1 MMFYTLKQQVMNKL
15 RTICCLISVL
25 FSMTILH
32 AQDSQWSVNPY
43 DYKYDMTVYAKVVY
57 EGAEISDYSNYEIG
71 AFVGNECRGVGDVQ
85 TKDSYTWVYLRV
97 RSNQASGEK
106 LIFKLYDKSTGRTS
120 VIKPS
125 QVIAFSS
132 QGMIGKPSSPVTLE
146 KPSYTLGDVN
156 EDGKISVMDIVAIS
170 QIMSGQVD
178 SNYNNLAADVN
189 VDGKISVMDI
199 VSVRQMIAN
208 KVQ

>member
-1 MMFYTLKQQVMNKL
+1 MNKL

-43 DYKYDMTVYAKVVY
+43 DYKYDMTIYAKVVY
-57 EGAEISDYSNYEIG
+57 EGAEVSDYSNYEIG

-120 VIKPS
+120 VIKPL

-156 EDGKISVMDIVAIS
+156 EDGIIDIADVVAAS
-170 QIMSGQVD
+170 QLAAGVAD
-178 SNYNNLAADVN
+178 SKYNSLAADAN
-189 VDGKISVMDI
+189 LDGKINIADVVMI
-199 VSVRQMIAN
+199 YTIIADS
-208 KVQ
+208 KK

>member
-57 EGAEISDYSNYEIG
+57 EGAEVSDYSNYKIG

-156 EDGKISVMDIVAIS
+156 EDGVISITDIIAIS
-170 QIMSGQVD
+170 KIIAGSAD
-178 SNYNNLAADVN
+178 NNYNKLAADVDG
-189 VDGKISVMDI
+189 DGKISITDI
-199 VSVRQMIAN
+199 VLVNQMIAGV
-208 KVQ
+208 K

>member
-43 DYKYDMTVYAKVVY
+43 DYKYDMTIYAKVVY
-57 EGAEISDYSNYEIG
+57 EGAEVSDYSNYEIG

-120 VIKPS
+120 VIKPL

>member
-57 EGAEISDYSNYEIG
+57 EGAEVSDYSNYEIG

-132 QGMIGKPSSPVTLE
+132 QGMIRKPSSPVTLE

-156 EDGKISVMDIVAIS
+156 EDGIIDVADIVGVH
-170 QIMSGQVD
+170 QITAGGSTVG
-178 SNYNNLAADVN
+178 YNQLAADANADGVIN
-189 VDGKISVMDI
+189 VADV
-199 VSVRQMIAN
+199 VRIRSIIAN
-208 KVQ
+208 KSN

>member
-43 DYKYDMTVYAKVVY
+43 DYKYDMTIYAKVVY
-57 EGAEISDYSNYEIG
+57 EGAEVSDYSNYEIG

-120 VIKPS
+120 VIKPL

-156 EDGKISVMDIVAIS
+156 EDGIIDVADVVAAS
-170 QIMSGQVD
+170 QLAAGVVD
-178 SNYNNLAADVN
+178 SKYNSLAADAN
-189 VDGKISVMDI
+189 LDGKINIADVVMI
-199 VSVRQMIAN
+199 STIIADS
-208 KVQ
+208 KK

>member
-1 MMFYTLKQQVMNKL
+1 MNKL

-57 EGAEISDYSNYEIG
+57 EGVEVSDYSNYEIG

-156 EDGKISVMDIVAIS
+156 EDGIIDVADIVGVH
-170 QIMSGQVD
+170 QITAGGSTVG
-178 SNYNNLAADVN
+178 YNQLAADANADGVIN
-189 VDGKISVMDI
+189 VADV
-199 VSVRQMIAN
+199 VRIRSIIAN
-208 KVQ
+208 KSN

>member
-1 MMFYTLKQQVMNKL
+1 MNKL

-57 EGAEISDYSNYEIG
+57 EGAEVSDYSNYEIG

-125 QVIAFSS
+125 QVIVFSS

-156 EDGKISVMDIVAIS
+156 EDGVIDIADVVAAS
-170 QIMSGQVD
+170 QLTAGVAD
-178 SNYNNLAADVN
+178 SKYNSLAADAN
-189 VDGKISVMDI
+189 LDGKINIADVVMI
-199 VSVRQMIAN
+199 STIIADS
-208 KVQ
+208 KK

>member
-1 MMFYTLKQQVMNKL
+1 MNKL

-43 DYKYDMTVYAKVVY
+43 DYKYDMTIYAKVVY
-57 EGAEISDYSNYEIG
+57 EGTEVSDYSNYEIG

>member
-1 MMFYTLKQQVMNKL
+1 MNKL

-57 EGAEISDYSNYEIG
+57 EGAEVSDYSNYEIG

-106 LIFKLYDKSTGRTS
+106 LIFKLYDKSTGRTC

-156 EDGKISVMDIVAIS
+156 EDGIIDVADIVCVH
-170 QIMSGQVD
+170 QITAGGSTVG
-178 SNYNNLAADVN
+178 YNQLAADANADGIIN
-189 VDGKISVMDI
+189 VADV
-199 VSVRQMIAN
+199 VRIRSIIAN
-208 KVQ
+208 KSN

>member
-1 MMFYTLKQQVMNKL
+1 MNKL

-43 DYKYDMTVYAKVVY
+43 DYKYDMTIYAKVVY
-57 EGAEISDYSNYEIG
+57 EGVEVSDYSNYEIG

-178 SNYNNLAADVN
+178 SNYNNLAADLN

>member
-57 EGAEISDYSNYEIG
+57 EGAEVSDYSNYEIG

-146 KPSYTLGDVN
+146 KTSYTLGDVN
-156 EDGKISVMDIVAIS
+156 EDGVISITDIIAIS
-170 QIMSGQVD
+170 KIIAGSAD
-178 SNYNNLAADVN
+178 NNYNKLAADVDG
-189 VDGKISVMDI
+189 DGKISITDI
-199 VSVRQMIAN
+199 VLVNQMIAGV
-208 KVQ
+208 K

>member
-1 MMFYTLKQQVMNKL
+1 MNKL

-43 DYKYDMTVYAKVVY
+43 DYKYDMTIYAKVVY
-57 EGAEISDYSNYEIG
+57 EGAEVSDYSNNDIG

-156 EDGKISVMDIVAIS
+156 EDGIIDVADVVAAS
-170 QIMSGQVD
+170 QLAAGVVD
-178 SNYNNLAADVN
+178 SKYNSLAADAN
-189 VDGKISVMDI
+189 LDGKINIADVVMI
-199 VSVRQMIAN
+199 STIIADS
-208 KVQ
+208 KK

>member
-1 MMFYTLKQQVMNKL
+1 MNKL

-57 EGAEISDYSNYEIG
+57 EGAEVSDYSNYEIG

-156 EDGKISVMDIVAIS
+156 EDGIIDVADIVGVH
-170 QIMSGQVD
+170 QITAGGSTVGYKQ
-178 SNYNNLAADVN
+178 LAADANADGVIN
-189 VDGKISVMDI
+189 VADV
-199 VSVRQMIAN
+199 VRIRSIIAN
-208 KVQ
+208 KSN

>member
-1 MMFYTLKQQVMNKL
+1 MNKL

-57 EGAEISDYSNYEIG
+57 EGAEVSDYSNYEIG

-106 LIFKLYDKSTGRTS
+106 LVFKLYDKSTGRTS

-156 EDGKISVMDIVAIS
+156 EDGIIDIADVVAAS
-170 QIMSGQVD
+170 QLAAGVAD
-178 SNYNNLAADVN
+178 SKYNSLAADAN
-189 VDGKISVMDI
+189 LDGKINIADVVMI
-199 VSVRQMIAN
+199 YTIIADS
-208 KVQ
+208 KK

>member
-57 EGAEISDYSNYEIG
+57 DGAEVSDYSNYEIG

-106 LIFKLYDKSTGRTS
+106 LVFKLYDKSTGRTS

-156 EDGKISVMDIVAIS
+156 EDGIIDVADIVGVH
-170 QIMSGQVD
+170 QITAGGSTVG
-178 SNYNNLAADVN
+178 YNQLAADANADGVIN
-189 VDGKISVMDI
+189 VADV
-199 VSVRQMIAN
+199 VRIRSIIAN
-208 KVQ
+208 KSN

>member
-57 EGAEISDYSNYEIG
+57 EGAEVSDYSNYEIG

-156 EDGKISVMDIVAIS
+156 EDGVIDIADVVAAS
-170 QIMSGQVD
+170 QLTAGVAD
-178 SNYNNLAADVN
+178 SKYNSLAADAN
-189 VDGKISVMDI
+189 LDGKINIADVVMI
-199 VSVRQMIAN
+199 STIIADS
-208 KVQ
+208 KK

>member
-1 MMFYTLKQQVMNKL
+1 MNKL

-57 EGAEISDYSNYEIG
+57 EGAEVSDYSNYEIG

-106 LIFKLYDKSTGRTS
+106 LIFKLYDKSTGRTC

-156 EDGKISVMDIVAIS
+156 EDGIIDIADVVAAS
-170 QIMSGQVD
+170 QLAAGVAD
-178 SNYNNLAADVN
+178 SKYNSLAADAN
-189 VDGKISVMDI
+189 LDGKINIADVVMI
-199 VSVRQMIAN
+199 YTIIADS
-208 KVQ
+208 KK

>member
-57 EGAEISDYSNYEIG
+57 EGAEVSDYSNYEIG

-146 KPSYTLGDVN
+146 KTSYTLGDVN
-156 EDGKISVMDIVAIS
+156 EDGIIDVADIVGVH
-170 QIMSGQVD
+170 QITAGGSTVG
-178 SNYNNLAADVN
+178 YNQLAADANADGVIN
-189 VDGKISVMDI
+189 VADV
-199 VSVRQMIAN
+199 VRIRSIIAN
-208 KVQ
+208 KSN

>member
-1 MMFYTLKQQVMNKL
+1 MNKL

-43 DYKYDMTVYAKVVY
+43 DYKYDMTIYAKVVY
-57 EGAEISDYSNYEIG
+57 EGTEVSDYSNYEIG
-71 AFVGNECRGVGDVQ
+71 AFVGNDCRGVGDVQ

-106 LIFKLYDKSTGRTS
+106 LIFKLYDKSTGRTC

-156 EDGKISVMDIVAIS
+156 EDGKISVMDIVAIR

-208 KVQ
+208 KDQ

>member
-1 MMFYTLKQQVMNKL
+1 MNKL

-57 EGAEISDYSNYEIG
+57 EGAEVSDYSNYEIG

-120 VIKPS
+120 VIKPL

-156 EDGKISVMDIVAIS
+156 EDGIIDIADVVAAS
-170 QIMSGQVD
+170 QLAAGVAD
-178 SNYNNLAADVN
+178 SKYNSLAADAN
-189 VDGKISVMDI
+189 LDGKINIADVVMI
-199 VSVRQMIAN
+199 YTIIADS
-208 KVQ
+208 KK

>member
-1 MMFYTLKQQVMNKL
+1 MNKL

-57 EGAEISDYSNYEIG
+57 EGAEVSDYSNYKIG

-156 EDGKISVMDIVAIS
+156 EDGIIDVADIVGVH
-170 QIMSGQVD
+170 QITAGGSTVG
-178 SNYNNLAADVN
+178 YNQLAADANADGVIN
-189 VDGKISVMDI
+189 VADV
-199 VSVRQMIAN
+199 VRIRSIIAN
-208 KVQ
+208 KSN

>member
-43 DYKYDMTVYAKVVY
+43 DYKYDMTIYAKVVY
-57 EGAEISDYSNYEIG
+57 EGAEVSDYSNYEIG

-156 EDGKISVMDIVAIS
+156 EDGIIDVADIVGVH
-170 QIMSGQVD
+170 QITAGGSTVG
-178 SNYNNLAADVN
+178 YNQLAADANADGIIN
-189 VDGKISVMDI
+189 VADV
-199 VSVRQMIAN
+199 VRIRSIIAN
-208 KVQ
+208 KSN

>member
-1 MMFYTLKQQVMNKL
+1 MNKL

-43 DYKYDMTVYAKVVY
+43 DYKYDMTIYAKVVY
-57 EGAEISDYSNYEIG
+57 EGTEVSDYSNYEIG

-106 LIFKLYDKSTGRTS
+106 LIFKLYDKSTGRTC

-146 KPSYTLGDVN
+146 KPSYILGDVN
-156 EDGKISVMDIVAIS
+156 EDGVIDIADVVAAS
-170 QIMSGQVD
+170 QLAAGVAD
-178 SNYNNLAADVN
+178 SKYNSLAADAN
-189 VDGKISVMDI
+189 LDGKINIADVVMI
-199 VSVRQMIAN
+199 YTIIADS
-208 KVQ
+208 KK

>member
-1 MMFYTLKQQVMNKL
+1 MNKL

-57 EGAEISDYSNYEIG
+57 EGTEVSDYSNYEIG

-106 LIFKLYDKSTGRTS
+106 LIFKLYDKSTGRTC

-156 EDGKISVMDIVAIS
+156 EDGIIDVADIVGVH
-170 QIMSGQVD
+170 QITAGGSTVG
-178 SNYNNLAADVN
+178 YNQLAADANADGVIN
-189 VDGKISVMDI
+189 VADV
-199 VSVRQMIAN
+199 VRIRSIIAN
-208 KVQ
+208 KSN

>member
-1 MMFYTLKQQVMNKL
+1 MNKL

-57 EGAEISDYSNYEIG
+57 EGAEVSDYSNYEIG

-156 EDGKISVMDIVAIS
+156 EDGIIDVADVVAAS
-170 QIMSGQVD
+170 QLTAGVAD
-178 SNYNNLAADVN
+178 SKYNSLAADAN
-189 VDGKISVMDI
+189 LDGKINIADVVMI
-199 VSVRQMIAN
+199 STIIADS
-208 KVQ
+208 KK

>member
-1 MMFYTLKQQVMNKL
+1 MFYTLKQQVMNKL

-57 EGAEISDYSNYEIG
+57 EGAEVSDYSNYEIG

-156 EDGKISVMDIVAIS
+156 EDGVISITDIIAIS
-170 QIMSGQVD
+170 KIIAGSAD
-178 SNYNNLAADVN
+178 NNYNKLAADVDG
-189 VDGKISVMDI
+189 DGKISITDI
-199 VSVRQMIAN
+199 VLVNQMIAGV
-208 KVQ
+208 K

>member
-1 MMFYTLKQQVMNKL
+1 MNKL

-43 DYKYDMTVYAKVVY
+43 DYKYDMTIYAKVVY
-57 EGAEISDYSNYEIG
+57 EGTEVSDYSNYEIG

-156 EDGKISVMDIVAIS
+156 EDGIIDVADIVGVH
-170 QIMSGQVD
+170 QITAGGSTVG
-178 SNYNNLAADVN
+178 YNQLAADANADGVIN
-189 VDGKISVMDI
+189 VADV
-199 VSVRQMIAN
+199 VRIRSIIAN
-208 KVQ
+208 KSN

>member
-1 MMFYTLKQQVMNKL
+1 MNKL

-43 DYKYDMTVYAKVVY
+43 DYKYDMTVYAQVVY
-57 EGAEISDYSNYEIG
+57 EGAEVSDYSNYEIG

-156 EDGKISVMDIVAIS
+156 EDGIIDVADIVGVH
-170 QIMSGQVD
+170 QITAGGSTVG
-178 SNYNNLAADVN
+178 YNQLAADANADGVIN
-189 VDGKISVMDI
+189 VADV
-199 VSVRQMIAN
+199 VRIRSIIAN
-208 KVQ
+208 KSN

>member
-57 EGAEISDYSNYEIG
+57 EGTEVSDYSNYEIG

-106 LIFKLYDKSTGRTS
+106 LIFKLYDKSTGRTC

-156 EDGKISVMDIVAIS
+156 EDGIIDIADVVAAS
-170 QIMSGQVD
+170 QLAAGVAD
-178 SNYNNLAADVN
+178 SKYNSLAADANLDV
-189 VDGKISVMDI
+189 KIKIADVL
-199 VSVRQMIAN
+199 MIYTIIADS
-208 KVQ
+208 KK

>member
-1 MMFYTLKQQVMNKL
+1 MNKL

-57 EGAEISDYSNYEIG
+57 EGTEVSDYSNYEIG

-106 LIFKLYDKSTGRTS
+106 LIFKLYDKSTGRTC

-156 EDGKISVMDIVAIS
+156 EDGIIDVADIVGVH
-170 QIMSGQVD
+170 QITAGGSTVG
-178 SNYNNLAADVN
+178 YNQLAADANADGIIN
-189 VDGKISVMDI
+189 VADV
-199 VSVRQMIAN
+199 VRIRSIIAN
-208 KVQ
+208 KSN

>member
-1 MMFYTLKQQVMNKL
+1 MNKL

-57 EGAEISDYSNYEIG
+57 EGAEVSDYSNYEIG

-132 QGMIGKPSSPVTLE
+132 QGMIRKPSSPVTLE

-156 EDGKISVMDIVAIS
+156 EDGIIDVADIVGVH
-170 QIMSGQVD
+170 QITAGGSTVG
-178 SNYNNLAADVN
+178 YNQLAADANADGVIN
-189 VDGKISVMDI
+189 VADV
-199 VSVRQMIAN
+199 VRIRSIIAN
-208 KVQ
+208 KSN

>member
-57 EGAEISDYSNYEIG
+57 EGAEVSDYSNYEIG

-156 EDGKISVMDIVAIS
+156 EDGIIDVADIVGVH
-170 QIMSGQVD
+170 QITAGGSTVG
-178 SNYNNLAADVN
+178 YNQLAADANADGVIN
-189 VDGKISVMDI
+189 VADV
-199 VSVRQMIAN
+199 VRIRSIIAN
-208 KVQ
+208 KSN

>member
-32 AQDSQWSVNPY
+32 AQDSQWRVNPY

-57 EGAEISDYSNYEIG
+57 EGTEVSDYSNYEIG

-106 LIFKLYDKSTGRTS
+106 LIFKLYDKSTGRTC

-125 QVIAFSS
+125 QGIAFSS

-156 EDGKISVMDIVAIS
+156 EDGIIDVADIVGVH
-170 QIMSGQVD
+170 QITAGGSTVG
-178 SNYNNLAADVN
+178 YNQLAADANADGVIN
-189 VDGKISVMDI
+189 VADV
-199 VSVRQMIAN
+199 VRIRSIIAN
-208 KVQ
+208 KSN

>member
-1 MMFYTLKQQVMNKL
+1 MNKL

-57 EGAEISDYSNYEIG
+57 EGTEVSDYSNYEIG

-125 QVIAFSS
+125 QVIVFSS

-156 EDGKISVMDIVAIS
+156 EDGKISVLDIVAIR
-170 QIMSGQVD
+170 QIISGQVD

-208 KVQ
+208 KDQ

>member
-1 MMFYTLKQQVMNKL
+1 MNKL

-43 DYKYDMTVYAKVVY
+43 DYKYDMTVCAKVVY
-57 EGAEISDYSNYEIG
+57 EGAEVSDYSNYEIG

-156 EDGKISVMDIVAIS
+156 EDGIIDVADIVGVH
-170 QIMSGQVD
+170 QITAGGSTVG
-178 SNYNNLAADVN
+178 YNQLAADANADGVIN
-189 VDGKISVMDI
+189 VADV
-199 VSVRQMIAN
+199 VRIRSIIAN
-208 KVQ
+208 KSN

>member
-57 EGAEISDYSNYEIG
+57 EGVEVSDYSNYEIG

-156 EDGKISVMDIVAIS
+156 EDGVISITDIIAIS
-170 QIMSGQVD
+170 KIIAGSAD
-178 SNYNNLAADVN
+178 NNYNKLAADVDG
-189 VDGKISVMDI
+189 DGKISITDI
-199 VSVRQMIAN
+199 VLVNQMIAGV
-208 KVQ
+208 K

>member
-1 MMFYTLKQQVMNKL
+1 MNKL

-43 DYKYDMTVYAKVVY
+43 DYKYDMTIYAKVVY
-57 EGAEISDYSNYEIG
+57 EGAEVSDYSNYEIG

-106 LIFKLYDKSTGRTS
+106 LIFKLYDKSTGRTC

-156 EDGKISVMDIVAIS
+156 EDGIIDIADVVAAS
-170 QIMSGQVD
+170 QLAAGVAD
-178 SNYNNLAADVN
+178 SKYNSLAADAN
-189 VDGKISVMDI
+189 LDGKINIADVVMI
-199 VSVRQMIAN
+199 YTIIADS
-208 KVQ
+208 KK

>member
-57 EGAEISDYSNYEIG
+57 EGAEVSDYSNYEIG

-97 RSNQASGEK
+97 RSNQTSGEK

>member
-1 MMFYTLKQQVMNKL
+1 MNKL

-57 EGAEISDYSNYEIG
+57 EGAEVSDYSNYEIG

-106 LIFKLYDKSTGRTS
+106 LIFKLYDKSTGRTC

-156 EDGKISVMDIVAIS
+156 EDGIIDVADIVGVH
-170 QIMSGQVD
+170 QITAGGSTVG
-178 SNYNNLAADVN
+178 YNQLAADANADGVIN
-189 VDGKISVMDI
+189 VADV
-199 VSVRQMIAN
+199 VRIRSIIAN
-208 KVQ
+208 KSN

>member
-57 EGAEISDYSNYEIG
+57 EGAEVSDYSNYEIG

-106 LIFKLYDKSTGRTS
+106 LIFKLYDKSTGRTC

-132 QGMIGKPSSPVTLE
+132 QGMIGKPSSPVTLK

-156 EDGKISVMDIVAIS
+156 EDGKISVMDIVAIR

-178 SNYNNLAADVN
+178 GNYNKLAADVN

-208 KVQ
+208 KNQ